1 MKRHNTTARHLL
13 EAKKFKESL
22 ADMTS
27 HLWDITP
34 QNERYLTFI
43 DTIDEAQIQPN
54 PERFFR
60 TDPSYHNNAELI
72 EIPLEKIGRTK
83 DPRPGVG
90 VYKKIKPRVFDK
102 EISSR
107 YPPADTPDNPPSL

>member
-1 MKRHNTTARHLL
+1 MKRHNTTVRHLL

-27 HLWDITP
+27 QLWDITP

-60 TDPSYHNNAELI
+60 TDPLTITMLN
-72 EIPLEKIGRTK
+72 
-83 DPRPGVG
+83 
-90 VYKKIKPRVFDK
+90 
-102 EISSR
+102 
-107 YPPADTPDNPPSL
+107 